1 MTHYFHDIDPIAW
14 RLPTFDLF
22 GMHFQ
27 PSIHWYGVMY
37 LLGFGIAWWLG
48 SRRARAGRLPNIDA
62 QGYGD
67 LMFYAM
73 LGVVFGGRI
82 GYMLFYYDSGISWMW
97 TDPTA
102 LFKVWDGGMSF
113 HGGLMG
119 VLAAV
124 AWWSRKHHLHFFDT
138 VDFIAPLV
146 PPGLGFGRLGNYIGG
161 ELWGKQSDAPWAVIF
176 PKGITSGSYQNMGLA
191 RLRDLAHQGALE
203 QWARHPTQL
212 YEATLEGLV
221 MFTVLF
227 VYSGKPRPR
236 YAVSGLFALMYG
248 CFRFLVEFVRVPD
261 AQLGYLAFGWL
272 TMGQVLSLP
281 LIAIGLVLLWLSR
294 RAPTLMPWS
303 DDSQESE
310 RSKMRSGLR

>member
-1 MTHYFHDIDPIAW
+1 MTHYFHDIDPIALQ
-14 RLPTFDLF
+14 LPAFHLF
-22 GMHFQ
+22 GMQFQ

-37 LLGFGIAWWLG
+37 LLGFGLAWWLG
-48 SRRARAGRLPNIDA
+48 SRRVRAGRLPGVHA

-82 GYMLFYYDSGISWMW
+82 GYMLFYYDTGISWIW
-97 TDPTA
+97 TDPVA

-113 HGGLMG
+113 HGGLLG
-119 VLAAV
+119 VLAAI
-124 AWWSRKHHLHFFDT
+124 AIWSRRHRLAFFDT

-146 PPGLGFGRLGNYIGG
+146 PPGLGFGRMGNFIGG
-161 ELWGKQSDAPWAVIF
+161 ELWGKLSDAPWAVIF
-176 PKGITSGSYQNMGLA
+176 PRSNAMPDGLLKLGIP
-191 RLRDLAHQGALE
+191 RLRELAHQGALD
-203 QWARHPTQL
+203 QWARHPSQL

-227 VYSGKPRPR
+227 VYSRKPRPR
-236 YAVSGLFALMYG
+236 YAVSGWFALMYG
-248 CFRFLVEFVRVPD
+248 CFRFLVEFVRLPD

-281 LIAIGLVLLWLSR
+281 LIAIGLALLWASR
-294 RAPTLMPWS
+294 RAPTLQPVV
-303 DDSQESE
+303 DAPADA
-310 RSKMRSGLR
+310 